1 MALPKYRIRI
11 ELTSEQHQI
20 VADSLKLIG
29 AKTVD
34 EAIHGAIDAQLDA
47 CKSLLAES
55 GRAIT
60 TKPLR
65 VKNTH

>member
-20 VADSLKLIG
+20 IADSLKLIG

-34 EAIHGAIDAQLDA
+34 DAIHGAIDAQLDA

-55 GRAIT
+55 GRSVAA
-60 TKPLR
+60 KPLR
-65 VKNTH
+65 VKISH